1 VQRKE
6 NGLEAGATRMK
17 AIVMRQTKTLPL
29 ITLIERI
36 FADRAKKGEWTGSG
50 CDKDE
55 GDCDEAN
62 RNLTTDNT
70 DETDFH

>member
-1 VQRKE
+1 
-6 NGLEAGATRMK
+6 
-17 AIVMRQTKTLPL
+17 MRQTKTLPL

-62 RNLTTDNT
+62 QNLTTDNT

>member
-36 FADRAKKGEWTGSG
+36 FADRERLVVKQENVPESVCDGTKKSVIGKS
-50 CDKDE
+50 KS
-55 GDCDEAN
+55 
-62 RNLTTDNT
+62 
-70 DETDFH
+70 